1 MFRRAACVLVS
12 PLALWAQTAGPAKDA
27 APLTQPA
34 LSVTPAQ
41 PAPGGIARL
50 TLRVPV
56 GDSIASVRGTMA
68 GEPLHFVRIAEG
80 AWHAIGG
87 VPVDAARSVVVRAEV
102 QRGDGTT
109 ESVRLAIAV
118 PPPPK
123 RRTEPLAVDSVL
135 TRPDPERDARIARE
149 NARARAVGQHAH
161 DTPALWTESFLKP
174 RSSVITSMFG
184 SGRVFNGAVTSR
196 HLGVD
201 FRGKVGEPIR
211 AANRG
216 VVALVDSFVLAGNV
230 IYIDHGAGV
239 VTGYFHM
246 SKTLVSV
253 GDTVSRG
260 QVIGEVGQSGR
271 VTGPHL
277 HWNARYGAVTVNPL
291 DLVTIPSSWYP
302 AGTQARA
309 APR

>member
-1 MFRRAACVLVS
+1 MSRAALGLCAATALAAQQPPPAKVVS
-12 PLALWAQTAGPAKDA
+12 PPVATRPV
-27 APLTQPA
+27 
-34 LSVTPAQ
+34 LSVSPMQ
-41 PAPGGIARL
+41 PAPGAVARL
-50 TLRVPV
+50 TLRVPT
-56 GDSIASVRGTMA
+56 GQSVTKVEGTMA
-68 GEPLHFVRIAEG
+68 GEPLHFVRAAGG

-87 VPVDAARSVVVRAEV
+87 VPVDATRSLTARAEV
-102 QRGDGTT
+102 QLANGAT
-109 ESVRLAIAV
+109 ESVQLAIAL

-123 RRTEPLAVDSVL
+123 RSTEQLGVDTVL
-135 TRPDPERDARIARE
+135 TRPDPEREARIARE
-149 NARARAVGQHAH
+149 NQRARDVGKHAH
-161 DTPALWTESFLKP
+161 ETPVLWTESFLKP
-174 RSSVITSMFG
+174 RSSVITSVFG
-184 SGRVFNGAVTSR
+184 SGRVFNGQVTSR

-253 GDTVSRG
+253 GDTVQRG
-260 QVIGEVGQSGR
+260 QPIGEVGQSGR

-277 HWNARYGAVTVNPL
+277 HWSARYGAVTVNPL
-291 DLVTIPSSWYP
+291 DLVTLSSTWYP
-302 AGTQARA
+302 KR
-309 APR
+309 R